1 MKQVLF
7 ATALLLASLSASAQD
22 KNAPAAEETYVIG
35 ATDVLQINVWKEPD
49 VSSTVTV
56 RPDGK
61 ISMPLVAD
69 VQASGQTPE
78 ALSKE
83 LTEKLSKFI
92 SAPKVTVVVQQANS
106 HKIFVVGQVLRPGS
120 YSLLPNM
127 TVLQAISTAGGVS
140 EFGNA
145 KKTMVLRTENGKQ
158 TKYPFDYK
166 SAIKGDV
173 KQIFEL
179 KAGDTILVP

>member
-1 MKQVLF
+1 MNMKKVLF
-7 ATALLLASLSASAQD
+7 ATALLLASLSAFAQE
-22 KNAPAAEETYVIG
+22 KTAASGGEETYVIG
-35 ATDVLQINVWKEPD
+35 ATDVLQISVWKEPD
-49 VSSTVTV
+49 VSTTVTV

-127 TVLQAISTAGGVS
+127 TVLQAIST
-140 EFGNA
+140 
-145 KKTMVLRTENGKQ
+145 
-158 TKYPFDYK
+158 
-166 SAIKGDV
+166 
-173 KQIFEL
+173 
-179 KAGDTILVP
+179 